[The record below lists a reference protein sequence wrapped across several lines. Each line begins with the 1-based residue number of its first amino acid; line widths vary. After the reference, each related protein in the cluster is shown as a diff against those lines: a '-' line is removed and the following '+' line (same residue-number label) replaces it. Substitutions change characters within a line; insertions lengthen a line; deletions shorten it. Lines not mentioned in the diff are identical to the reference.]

1 MYIYNIFIYMC
12 IYMYMYIYINTYIYM
27 HIYLI
32 PDPLPGIIRSEWFK
46 IYAKMGINN
55 KKKKIIHV

>member
-32 PDPLPGIIRSEWFK
+32 PDPLPGIIRSE
-46 IYAKMGINN
+46 
-55 KKKKIIHV
+55 

>member
-1 MYIYNIFIYMC
+1 MYIYNIFTYMC

-46 IYAKMGINN
+46 IYAKMGMAL
-55 KKKKIIHV
+55 

>member
-1 MYIYNIFIYMC
+1 
-12 IYMYMYIYINTYIYM
+12 M

-46 IYAKMGINN
+46 IYAKMGMAL
-55 KKKKIIHV
+55 